1 MEFSLAHKTYC
12 FPEEAILCYK
22 WLSSMFGFSNIGE
35 PKEKLLY
42 NLKEYLPEEIE
53 MYIVREMIEA
63 LDCLQ
68 LYYSSNSN
76 SNSNRNNNSNTD
88 KDENAITDFD
98 SNKMRMTEYFLSN
111 GPGATKG
118 LDIPFECT
126 TCHAQELRPE
136 IIEYTV
142 KKHELE
148 QVSQTTLLCLNCGV
162 LFSTLSNYEL
172 QKPIYC
178 YIPLATCRHIWE

>member
-1 MEFSLAHKTYC
+1 MEFSLAHKTYY

-22 WLSSMFGFSNIGE
+22 WLSYMFGFSNIGE
-35 PKEKLLY
+35 PTEKLLY

-68 LYYSSNSN
+68 LYYNSK
-76 SNSNRNNNSNTD
+76 SNNNNID
-88 KDENAITDFD
+88 KDENAITHCD
-98 SNKMRMTEYFLSN
+98 SNKMRMTEGFLSN

-126 TCHAQELRPE
+126 TCHAKELRPE

-148 QVSQTTLLCLNCGV
+148 QIAQTSLLCLNCGV
-162 LFSTLSNYEL
+162 LFCSLSNNEL

-178 YIPLATCRHIWE
+178 NIIPTVTCRHNWV